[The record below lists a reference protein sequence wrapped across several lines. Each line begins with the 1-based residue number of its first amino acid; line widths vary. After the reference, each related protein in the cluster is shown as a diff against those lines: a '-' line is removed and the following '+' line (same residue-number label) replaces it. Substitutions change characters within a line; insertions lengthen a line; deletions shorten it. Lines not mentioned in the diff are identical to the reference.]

1 MTTGE
6 EKASKSE
13 RKRQHDYLQKLGESL
28 IRLNRSDLDELPIAE
43 AVRDA
48 VLAVRSIRQ
57 HGAMRR
63 QRQYIG
69 KLMRDVDPQALQAA
83 LNALYQPSLE
93 ATRIHHA
100 AEQWRDRLIQQGNDA
115 LTVLLEGHPSAD
127 RQLFHSLLRA
137 IKKGP
142 QGNPRPAREL
152 YRALRGL
159 FENR

>member
-13 RKRQHDYLQKLGESL
+13 RKRQHDHLQKLGESL
-28 IRLNRSDLDELPIAE
+28 IRLNRSDLDELPISE

-48 VLAVRSIRQ
+48 VVAAHSIRQ

-69 KLMRDVDPQALQAA
+69 KLMRDVDPRALQAA
-83 LNALYQPSLE
+83 LGALYQPSVDE
-93 ATRIHHA
+93 NRIHHA
-100 AEQWRDRLIQQGNDA
+100 AEQWRERLIEQGNDA
-115 LTVLLEGHPSAD
+115 LAELLKDYPSAD
-127 RQLFHSLLRA
+127 RQQFHNLLRA

-142 QGNPRPAREL
+142 GDNPRPAREL

-159 FENR
+159 FGTA